1 MFNKLLSLLGRAR
14 RYWAQSR
21 DLSLIRNSG
30 LFDEPW
36 YLAHNPDVARAG
48 VDPLLHYYQHGGF
61 EGRDPGP
68 DFPCDLYL
76 NTYQDVKKAGVNPLV
91 HYLKYGRT
99 EGRLAHI
106 ISIQSYDANE
116 ALSPRSF
123 LSAYISEVASNIY
136 NEHADNYDPYR
147 FGPPIKEFHKITPG
161 TKTLD
166 ILQKEN
172 PADSDLLAKTFVSAI
187 ELIEPFL
194 SRFDDIFTQLSDN
207 ESRIIYV
214 KVLAYRALGY
224 QKVKLPLSNPNYWNG
239 IKEIEGLANFSNPIS
254 YPFSSFTWT
263 LPLINLQQISI
274 PVNLYATAKSVYT
287 QFVLEQYKC
296 VSGQTTI
303 GIETGDTVIDAG
315 ACWGDTALYFA
326 HHAGQEGKVFSYEFV
341 PRNLEILFKNLD
353 LNPQLRE
360 RISVVDRAAWSHSGE
375 ILQFGD
381 NGPGS
386 SVSSAR
392 NNNKEDIESLSIDD
406 LVKARKIAHVDFIK
420 MDIEGSELKALQGA
434 METIRKHQPK
444 LAISIYHKLSDF
456 VEIAEFLL
464 SLNLGYRLYI
474 RHYTIHAEET
484 ILFAKTA

>member
-1 MFNKLLSLLGRAR
+1 MLR
-14 RYWAQSR
+14 RFRRFWAQSG

-30 LFDEPW
+30 MFDESW
-36 YLAHNPDVARAG
+36 YLAHNSDVARTG

-61 EGRDPGP
+61 EGREPGP
-68 DFPCDLYL
+68 DFSSDEYL
-76 NTYQDVKKAGVNPLV
+76 DAYQDVKKAGINPLV
-91 HYLKYGRT
+91 HYLKYGRA
-99 EGRLAHI
+99 EGRSAHI
-106 ISIQSYDANE
+106 ASIRSHDINE
-116 ALSPRSF
+116 ATSPRSF
-123 LSAYISEVASNIY
+123 LSAYIYEVASNIY
-136 NEHADNYDPYR
+136 NNHEDNYDSYR
-147 FGPPIKEFHKITPG
+147 FGPRITELHKTTPG
-161 TKTLD
+161 IKVID
-166 ILQKEN
+166 IPQKGE
-172 PADSDLLAKTFVSAI
+172 PADLDLLAKAFVSAI

-194 SRFDDIFTQLSDN
+194 SRFDDVFTQLADK
-207 ESRIIYV
+207 ESRNIYI

-224 QKVKLPLSNPNYWNG
+224 QKVKLPLSNPSYWNG
-239 IKEIEGLANFSNPIS
+239 IKAIESLANFSDPIS

-263 LPLINLQQISI
+263 LPLINLQQISV

-303 GIETGDTVIDAG
+303 GIEKGDTVIDTG

-341 PRNLEILFKNLD
+341 PGNLEIFFRNLD
-353 LNPQLRE
+353 LNPQLKD
-360 RISVVDRAAWSHSGE
+360 RISIVDRAAWSHSGE
-375 ILQFGD
+375 VLQFGD

-386 SVSSAR
+386 SVSSAI
-392 NNNKEDIESLSIDD
+392 NNNKEGIETLSIDD
-406 LVKARKIAHVDFIK
+406 LVKVNNIARVDFIK

-434 METIRKHQPK
+434 IETIRKYQPK
-444 LAISIYHKLSDF
+444 LAISIYHRLSDF

-464 SLNLGYRLYI
+464 SLNLGYCFYI